1 MPRFTAELEDRIGRA
16 TALAAYLLR
25 EHRDSRAVEAGEG
38 L

>member
-1 MPRFTAELEDRIGRA
+1 MPRVTAELEDRIGRA

-25 EHRDSRAVEAGEG
+25 ERRDSGAVEGGEG